1 MYACSLREVSRIV
14 RWLQFGSPGGD
25 DLKHEEP
32 EEFLF
37 ASRSA
42 RNEVERKRK
51 KRTRNIVV
59 AVVAAMLVC
68 VLGAG
73 YFVFDLQRQF
83 NSKSNSLAL
92 GFSDADQEARP
103 VKDPDDKSMNI
114 LMLGVDHAADDSD
127 GSAAL
132 SGAVEQRSDSM
143 MLVHIPEDR
152 SQVYVMSMVRDM
164 YVDIPGYGKNK
175 LNAAVSLG
183 GVPLLMRTVEGL
195 FDTKIDH
202 VAMVDFEGFKELSTA
217 LGGVT
222 VDNDIPFTAND
233 TDYFYP
239 VGSIE
244 LEGDRALRFVRERKS
259 FTNGDYQRV
268 ANQRKFIA
276 AAANKLLSSD
286 TLTNPVKLYDIVDT
300 VSPYLTFD
308 EDFDAATL
316 VGLGLQ
322 LKNVDTRNMAMFT
335 LPTAGTST
343 TADGQSIELASELAI
358 AQIGEA
364 LRTDTMQKYLEENPP
379 ETE

>member
-1 MYACSLREVSRIV
+1 MREVSRMV

-164 YVDIPGYGKNK
+164 YVDIPGYGSNK

-222 VDNDIPFTAND
+222 VENDIPFTAHD

-239 VGSIE
+239 EGKID

-316 VGLGLQ
+316 VGLGMQ
-322 LKNVDTRNMAMFT
+322 LKNVDTQNMAMFT
-335 LPTAGTST
+335 MPTAGTSVS
-343 TADGQSIELASELAI
+343 ADGQSIELASELAI

>member
-164 YVDIPGYGKNK
+164 YVDIPGYGSNK

-222 VDNDIPFTAND
+222 VENDIPFTAHD

-239 VGSIE
+239 AGKID

-322 LKNVDTRNMAMFT
+322 LKNVDTQNMAMFT
-335 LPTAGTST
+335 MPTAGTSM

>member
-1 MYACSLREVSRIV
+1 M
-14 RWLQFGSPGGD
+14 
-25 DLKHEEP
+25 KHEEP

-114 LMLGVDHAADDSD
+114 LMLGVDHAADGSD

-202 VAMVDFEGFKELSTA
+202 IAMVDFEGFKELSTA
-217 LGGVT
+217 LGG
-222 VDNDIPFTAND
+222 
-233 TDYFYP
+233 
-239 VGSIE
+239 SHC
-244 LEGDRALRFVRERKS
+244 R
-259 FTNGDYQRV
+259 Q
-268 ANQRKFIA
+268 
-276 AAANKLLSSD
+276 
-286 TLTNPVKLYDIVDT
+286 
-300 VSPYLTFD
+300 
-308 EDFDAATL
+308 
-316 VGLGLQ
+316 
-322 LKNVDTRNMAMFT
+322 
-335 LPTAGTST
+335 
-343 TADGQSIELASELAI
+343 
-358 AQIGEA
+358 
-364 LRTDTMQKYLEENPP
+364 
-379 ETE
+379 

>member
-1 MYACSLREVSRIV
+1 MKKEV
-14 RWLQFGSPGGD
+14 
-25 DLKHEEP
+25 P
-32 EEFLF
+32 ESSGF
-37 ASRSA
+37 ASRSTRKA
-42 RNEVERKRK
+42 VERKKK
-51 KRTRNIVV
+51 KRTRSVFV
-59 AVVAAMLVC
+59 AVVAVMLVC

-73 YFVFDLQRQF
+73 YYVFDLQRQF
-83 NSKSNSLAL
+83 NSKSNSLSLA
-92 GFSDADQEARP
+92 FSDADQQARP
-103 VKDPDDKSMNI
+103 VKDPEDKSMNV
-114 LMLGVDHAADDSD
+114 LMLGVDHADDDSD

-152 SQVYVMSMVRDM
+152 SQIYVMSMVRDM
-164 YVDIPGYGKNK
+164 YVDIPGHGQNK

-183 GVPLLMRTVEGL
+183 GVPLLMQTVEGM

-217 LGGVT
+217 LGGVS
-222 VDNDIPFTAND
+222 VENDIPFTAND

-239 VGSIE
+239 KGTVA

-259 FTNGDYQRV
+259 FSNGDYQRV
-268 ANQRKFIA
+268 VNQRKFIA
-276 AAANKLLSSD
+276 SAANKLLSSD

-316 VGLGLQ
+316 VGLGMQ

-335 LPTAGTST
+335 MPTAGSSVD
-343 TADGQSIELASELAI
+343 AQGQSIELASEQAV
-358 AQIGEA
+358 ARIGEA
-364 LRTDTMQKYLEENPP
+364 LRTDTMAEYLKVNPP
-379 ETE
+379 ESE

>member
-1 MYACSLREVSRIV
+1 M
-14 RWLQFGSPGGD
+14 
-25 DLKHEEP
+25 KHEEP
-32 EEFLF
+32 RENLF

-42 RNEVERKRK
+42 RNEVERKKK
-51 KRTRNIVV
+51 KRTRNILV
-59 AVVAAMLVC
+59 AVVAALLVC

-92 GFSDADQEARP
+92 GFSDADQDARP

-114 LMLGVDHAADDSD
+114 LMLGVDHADDDSD

-175 LNAAVSLG
+175 LNAAVSFG
-183 GVPLLMRTVEGL
+183 GVPLLMRTIEGL

-239 VGSIE
+239 AGNID

-316 VGLGLQ
+316 VGLGMQ
-322 LKNVDTRNMAMFT
+322 LKNVDTQNMAMFT
-335 LPTAGTST
+335 MPTAGTSESP
-343 TADGQSIELASELAI
+343 DGQSIELASELAI
-358 AQIGEA
+358 NQIGEA
-364 LRTDTMQKYLEENPP
+364 LRTDTMAKYLKDNPP
-379 ETE
+379 EAE